1 MRIIQAD
8 NRFEVQSCGKHN
20 HEFLPIH
27 KNAGSKRASHFGEE
41 TIAKI
46 GKRKQRAS
54 NNAVDAHLS
63 SVSENFHDEVLNFYF
78 SYYEII
84 IDS

>member
-1 MRIIQAD
+1 MRIIQTD

-27 KNAGSKRASHFGEE
+27 KNAGSKRASHFDEE
-41 TIAKI
+41 TIEKI
-46 GKRKQRAS
+46 AKRKQRAS
-54 NNAVDAHLS
+54 NTDAHS
-63 SVSENFHDEVLNFYF
+63 STVSENFHDEVLKFYF

-84 IDS
+84 IGS